1 MNSVLI
7 LKTKITSTTVEFI
20 SHYLKNEKS
29 KTVAI
34 CNANTLVRS
43 YRNSEIQQ
51 KINSFDIK
59 APDGFPVAKASKL
72 LYKNSQKR
80 VDGYKVFHETIKN
93 GLNSNLSHYF
103 FGSSEKIVSK
113 MIKKLEEEYSG
124 INIVGYKCP
133 PIMTYE
139 ELCEKEFVDSMIN
152 QNIDI
157 IWVSLGFPKQ
167 EEFIFMLKEKYNIY
181 SNIVGVGAVFEW
193 VAGTKIKAPE
203 WIANI
208 GFEWIFRLFQEPKR
222 LFRRYLID
230 NFLFIIYFIRQY
242 LSK

>member
-1 MNSVLI
+1 MNSVLV
-7 LKTKITSTTVEFI
+7 LKTEITSTTVEFI
-20 SHYLKNEKS
+20 SDYLKNENS

-43 YRNSEIQQ
+43 YHNSDIRE

-59 APDGFPVAKASKL
+59 APDGFPVAKASKI
-72 LYKNSQKR
+72 LYKNNQKR

-103 FGSSEKIVSK
+103 FGSSEKIVST

-133 PIMTYE
+133 PIMTYK
-139 ELCEKEFVDSMIN
+139 ELCEKEFVDNMIN

-157 IWVSLGFPKQ
+157 IWVSWGFPKQ
-167 EEFIFMLKEKYNIY
+167 E
-181 SNIVGVGAVFEW
+181 
-193 VAGTKIKAPE
+193 
-203 WIANI
+203 
-208 GFEWIFRLFQEPKR
+208 
-222 LFRRYLID
+222 
-230 NFLFIIYFIRQY
+230 
-242 LSK
+242 

>member
-1 MNSVLI
+1 
-7 LKTKITSTTVEFI
+7 
-20 SHYLKNEKS
+20 
-29 KTVAI
+29 
-34 CNANTLVRS
+34 
-43 YRNSEIQQ
+43 
-51 KINSFDIK
+51 
-59 APDGFPVAKASKL
+59 
-72 LYKNSQKR
+72 
-80 VDGYKVFHETIKN
+80 
-93 GLNSNLSHYF
+93 
-103 FGSSEKIVSK
+103 

-139 ELCEKEFVDSMIN
+139 ELCEKEFVDNMIN

-167 EEFIFMLKEKYNIY
+167 EEFIYMLKKKYNIN

-230 NFLFIIYFIRQY
+230 IFIYNLFYKTIY
-242 LSK
+242 K

>member
-1 MNSVLI
+1 MKSVMVLN
-7 LKTKITSTTVEFI
+7 TKISTTTVEEVSNFLVN
-20 SHYLKNEKS
+20 SKT

-43 YRNSEIQQ
+43 YRSSKIQE

-59 APDGFPVAKASKL
+59 APDGFPVAKASKI
-72 LYKNSQKR
+72 LYKNDQKR

-103 FGSSEKIVSK
+103 FGSSEKIVST

-139 ELCEKEFVDSMIN
+139 ELCEKEFVDNMIN

-167 EEFIFMLKEKYNIY
+167 EEFIYMLKKKYNIN

-230 NFLFIIYFIRQY
+230 NFLFIIYFIKQY
-242 LSK
+242 ISK